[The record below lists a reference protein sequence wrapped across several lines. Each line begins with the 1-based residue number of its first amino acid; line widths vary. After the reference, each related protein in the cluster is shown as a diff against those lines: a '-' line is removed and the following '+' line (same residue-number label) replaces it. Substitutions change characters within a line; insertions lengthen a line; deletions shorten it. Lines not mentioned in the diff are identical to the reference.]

1 MGRATAALVVFVAGA
16 LLGAQLAFGGPEQTA
31 TWDVAVGEQGRPPA
45 GTPKGATLNA
55 FFPGRLEVNAGD
67 RVRFT
72 SFGFHTVSYLAG
84 GRPPPAVG
92 PAQGATYTGITD
104 AAGQPFYFDGQPAFK
119 YTESVFGPFGP
130 KTIAG
135 RTPAS
140 SGAIFATSPRRPGRA
155 TLTFPRTGTFK
166 LLCQIHPGME
176 IDVVVKRRGAR
187 VQSKQDVAG
196 LVRAETDAA
205 WKEARQLAGVRPPAN
220 TVVMGIDGRVREGG
234 RLTILDFLPDLTT
247 VKAGTTVRF
256 VVRSPSE
263 LHNVG
268 LGPGKYFQRFMR
280 QTDLFPMGPGSKNQ
294 VTPVFI
300 YGSDPRGT
308 PYDPALH
315 GNGFFAT
322 PLADGVRGGLPNTVR
337 VTFAKPGRY
346 RFLCMLHG
354 PDMSAEVRVTQ

>member
-1 MGRATAALVVFVAGA
+1 MRKAAAALAVLG
-16 LLGAQLAFGGPEQTA
+16 LLAFAQLAFGRAEQA
-31 TWDVAVGEQGRPPA
+31 VTWDVAVGEQGRPPA

-84 GRPPPAVG
+84 QRPAPPFA

-104 AAGQPFYFDGQPAFK
+104 AAGQPFYFEGRPAFMF
-119 YTESVFGPFGP
+119 TESVFAPFGP

-135 RTPAS
+135 KTPAS
-140 SGAIFATSPRRPGRA
+140 SGAIFATSPRKPGRA
-155 TLTFPRTGTFK
+155 TYTFPRTGTFK
-166 LLCQIHPGME
+166 LVCQLHPGQE
-176 IDVVVKRRGAR
+176 IDVVVKPRGAK
-187 VQSKQDVAG
+187 VQSKEDVAG
-196 LVRAETDAA
+196 LVKAETDAA
-205 WKEARQLAGVRPPAN
+205 WKEAKLLAGVRPPAN

-247 VKAGTTVRF
+247 VKVGTTVRF

-263 LHNVG
+263 AHNVG
-268 LGPGKYFQRFMR
+268 LGPEKYIERFMR

-294 VTPVFI
+294 VTPVFV
-300 YGSDPRGT
+300 YGTDPPGT
-308 PYDPALH
+308 PFDGTNH

-322 PLADGVRGGLPNTVR
+322 PLADGARGGLPNAVR
-337 VTFAKPGRY
+337 VTFAKPGKY

-354 PDMSAEVRVTQ
+354 PDMSADIRVTR